1 MAVTKPKKKR
11 VLEEIEESKGKSDL
25 KALVEHVKEN
35 PALNA
40 AIVGFVLVVALAGV
54 LYYLHSTTQNIEQT
68 TEYARALNAEDPA
81 LRATQLAPIAEGS
94 GRWAPEALYMM
105 GESAYDAED
114 YEKAES
120 AFQRLRER
128 FPDSKYVPLAV
139 EGLGYIA
146 ENRGDYEKALSYYQE
161 VAEKWPDSFAG
172 HCQYLNIGRCHE
184 RLEQWREAAEAYET
198 QTSVFPESSVAREAQ
213 KALDQL
219 KIAHPDQFP
228 KEDEP
233 EETSEEEK
241 QDQATEAEQ
250 AQDDTGEQT
259 GVKGA
264 ETDAGKG
271 GPDAEPNGPSDTARD
286 KVKAP
291 KSAET
296 QPGAPEKNSGTE

>member
-11 VLEEIEESKGKSDL
+11 VLEEIEESKEKSDIE
-25 KALVEHVKEN
+25 ALVEHVKEN
-35 PALNA
+35 PALDA

-54 LYYLHSTTQNIEQT
+54 LYYLHSTTQNMEAT
-68 TEYARALNAEDPA
+68 TEYARALDAEDPA
-81 LRATQLAPIAEGS
+81 LRATQLAPIAES
-94 GRWAPEALYMM
+94 ADRWAPEALYMM
-105 GESAYDAED
+105 AESAYEAED

-184 RLEQWREAAEAYET
+184 RLEQWQEAAEAYET
-198 QTSVFPESSVAREAQ
+198 QTSVFPESSAAQEAQ

-219 KIAHPDQFP
+219 KIAHPELFP
-228 KEDEP
+228 GEDEP
-233 EETSEEEK
+233 EETAEEEK
-241 QDQATEAEQ
+241 QDQATEEEQ
-250 AQDDTGEQT
+250 AQDDTAEQA
-259 GVKGA
+259 GVEGA
-264 ETDAGKG
+264 ETDVGGG
-271 GPDAEPNGPSDTARD
+271 GPDAEPSDTGQD
-286 KVKAP
+286 H
-291 KSAET
+291 AEET
-296 QPGAPEKNSGTE
+296 ESPHAQPAAPEENGGTE